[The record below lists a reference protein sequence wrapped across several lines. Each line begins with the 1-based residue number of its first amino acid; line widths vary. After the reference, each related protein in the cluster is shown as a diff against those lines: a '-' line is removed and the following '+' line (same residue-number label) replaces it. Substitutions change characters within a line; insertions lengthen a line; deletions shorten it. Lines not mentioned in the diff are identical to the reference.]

1 MRTSELFYIFE
12 KLPPRFV
19 LDGYWN
25 IFLAIRMDLFKQEE
39 EKKHELL
46 EKLLSLS
53 GLSLDA
59 LKVILD
65 DVLTL
70 LVEENLM
77 VQSQFESHVEVEFEL
92 EEIYNVLRKSVRN
105 STRRMVAWAIWRLW
119 TRKSKI
125 TMEDILREVSYP
137 DEVYEVILKNSLSSK
152 YPIRQSKEFLLSDAC
167 ERVKRIQMMYPEEKN
182 PHEIIQRIRQIEAE
196 EVSKVL
202 ERIGITDNFSEN
214 ENIEN
219 VKQILYECSKD
230 MWPFF
235 GTIVVKPNPYFKLFR
250 GQSSTL
256 YVDFPN
262 EAIEYVIERLGYISE
277 TSKTKEEFY
286 ERAKMFINAVNDI
299 LNKEGIPWLRFSV
312 QTNL

>member
-202 ERIGITDNFSEN
+202 ERIGITDNF
-214 ENIEN
+214 
-219 VKQILYECSKD
+219 L
-230 MWPFF
+230 
-235 GTIVVKPNPYFKLFR
+235 
-250 GQSSTL
+250 
-256 YVDFPN
+256 
-262 EAIEYVIERLGYISE
+262 
-277 TSKTKEEFY
+277 
-286 ERAKMFINAVNDI
+286 KMKI
-299 LNKEGIPWLRFSV
+299 
-312 QTNL
+312 